1 MSDDEADLSAG
12 ESDSNIF
19 FTTTI
24 PALRPNV
31 AEVQSS
37 MQQPVVAPAVQ
48 ASAGST
54 ARQLAPRSW
63 QVPHHLALETFI
75 CSSGPPEI
83 SRYNF
88 NLVMRRIHPTLV
100 RRQAYLSGGKH
111 SLADTLVLTPAG
123 EVRLK
128 SEPHLQCFRLEQ
140 ASSGKSAHGKEPPNC
155 QRVCGGV
162 GTCLPHCKLGSEK
175 HHACTVRIV
184 ITASLED
191 VANSRRCVELT
202 GA

>member
-83 SRYNF
+83 YRYNF

-111 SLADTLVLTPAG
+111 STSS
-123 EVRLK
+123 EVRDGGEAASDFEK
-128 SEPHLQCFRLEQ
+128 SRAISVLMNPIC
-140 ASSGKSAHGKEPPNC
+140 SA
-155 QRVCGGV
+155 
-162 GTCLPHCKLGSEK
+162 
-175 HHACTVRIV
+175 
-184 ITASLED
+184 
-191 VANSRRCVELT
+191 
-202 GA
+202 